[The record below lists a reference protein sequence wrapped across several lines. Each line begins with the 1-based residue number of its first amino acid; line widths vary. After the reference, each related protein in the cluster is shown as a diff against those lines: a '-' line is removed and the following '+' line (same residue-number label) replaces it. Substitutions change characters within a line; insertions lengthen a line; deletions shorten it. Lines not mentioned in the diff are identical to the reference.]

1 MDEEQRKPFVEIWA
15 DHVGIRDMVIAILLC
30 VVPAMAGYILAPS
43 EPPLPLALG
52 LTGAFIGF
60 IIACIIIKPK
70 RKLHEEQAEE

>member
-1 MDEEQRKPFVEIWA
+1 M
-15 DHVGIRDMVIAILLC
+15 LC